1 MQTNTTAQVSPAVAA
16 QFDWRTLGEFWP
28 ERFQGEQR
36 KQYEEEAARIE
47 RQRDN
52 QPE

>member
-1 MQTNTTAQVSPAVAA
+1 MQAAIAPASPALMA
-16 QFDWRTLGEFWP
+16 QFDWMTFGAFMP
-28 ERFQGEQR
+28 EQYQGDQR

-47 RQRDN
+47 RQWDN